1 VTRPVAA
8 AETALTLAALE
19 MAAVA
24 VAVAWVPASL
34 AQARIRSGELADLSA
49 TLPDCDLEV
58 TAVRLSGKTGAAEDK
73 VWEQLLH
80 HVGGGFP
87 R

>member
-1 VTRPVAA
+1 VAA

-34 AQARIRSGELADLSA
+34 ARARIGTGELVDLSE
-49 TLPDCDLEV
+49 TLPDCELEV
-58 TAVRLSGKTGAAEDK
+58 TAARLLGNSGAAEDR
-73 VWEQLLH
+73 VWDQLSRPLDH
-80 HVGGGFP
+80 GFGS
-87 R
+87 